1 MITAIKTLNKRG
13 QHNWTKIV
21 CLAIGLAAGVV
32 LMGKVGFEQSWDS
45 FFPTS
50 SRIYVVYEDVIRNG
64 EYVHYS
70 QTAGAIA
77 PGLKRYCPQVEAAT
91 RYTTFAYDMPIVTDD
106 DKRVRTNFALADSC
120 FFDVFPFHVM
130 AGNPKQVLSQLECC
144 MIPLSLA
151 EKLAGTDNPLEL
163 VGKKVFYNKRGGWP
177 LTVGGIYEDVPLNSV
192 LHGMEVIVS
201 MSTITELMYDG
212 RDNWVGNDRY
222 HAYVRLAEGIG
233 PDDLKPQIEKMQREN
248 LPEDML
254 KRAGVDLGFSV
265 RPLRDYHKN
274 DEGTRRMTWILSLL
288 AAVLIGCAVLN
299 YLLLVIGGISRRAR
313 EMAVHKCYGADAHH
327 IYNMVM
333 AESTVHLLLSLALA
347 ALLLLIAKDT
357 VEELVGAPL
366 AVLLTTGGNVWMIVA
381 TCIVV
386 LMVTG
391 LVPGY
396 IYTHVPLAAAF
407 KNYKQSHR
415 LWKLLLLGLQFAS
428 ATFLI
433 VLLAVVGRQYRM
445 MVNDNPGYDYAT
457 LGSVLKDGVSSEQ
470 CQLAMEELRK
480 LSGVKGVTMAYANLT
495 ELQSGDNIYLPGSE
509 RENLHI
515 TDLYYVGDGYFDV
528 MGIPVVSG
536 RTFTEQADTL
546 REVMVSR
553 QFEERMKEIVG
564 WDRAVGKQIICTSFE
579 GPYTIVGVYEDPRIG
594 SITNPDTRP
603 SVCYY
608 SRKPEQMHYLLIRFQ
623 SMDALE
629 AANEV
634 VKRLMTDNPD
644 IEITPY
650 DQMVVHLYTDA
661 RHFRTTVMI
670 GGVVALLIALIGL
683 IGYLAGEI
691 GRRQK
696 EIAIRKVNGA
706 LTADVLRLFIIDIL
720 RVALPAVLIGAVGAW
735 YVARLWQEQFS
746 EKAVLSPFLFIG
758 CALLVLAVILSV
770 VCIGCHRVA
779 TSNPVDYLKTE

>member
-1 MITAIKTLNKRG
+1 MTAIKTLNKRG

-32 LMGKVGFEQSWDS
+32 LIGKVGFEQSWDN

-50 SRIYVVYEDVIRNG
+50 ERIYVVYEDVIRDG
-64 EYVHYS
+64 EYLHYS
-70 QTAGAIA
+70 QTPGAVA
-77 PGLKRYCPQVEAAT
+77 HALKRYCPQVEAAT
-91 RYTTFAYDMPIVTDD
+91 RYTPFAYDMPIVTDD
-106 DKRVRTNFALADSC
+106 DKRVRTNYALVDSC
-120 FFDVFPFHVM
+120 FFDVFPFRVL
-130 AGNPKQVLSQLECC
+130 AGHPKKVLSQVECC

-151 EKLAGTDNPLEL
+151 EKLAGTANPLEI
-163 VGKKVFYNKRGGWP
+163 VGKKVFYNKRGGWS
-177 LTVGGIYEDVPLNSV
+177 LTVGGVYEDVPLNSR
-192 LHGMEVIVS
+192 LHGMEVMVS
-201 MSTITELMYDG
+201 MPTITEVIYDG
-212 RDNWVGNDRY
+212 RDIWVGNDRY
-222 HAYVRLAEGIG
+222 HAYVRLAKGIG
-233 PDDLKPQIEKMQREN
+233 PDDLKPQIEKMQHEN
-248 LPEDML
+248 LPEEML
-254 KRAGVDLGFSV
+254 KKAGVDLGFSV

-274 DEGTRRMTWILSLL
+274 DEDTRRMTWILSLL
-288 AAVLIGCAVLN
+288 ATVLIGCAVLN

-313 EMAVHKCYGADAHH
+313 EMAVHKCYGAEARH
-327 IYNMVM
+327 IYSKVM

-347 ALLLLIAKDT
+347 ALLLLLAKDT

-366 AVLLTTGGNVWMIVA
+366 AVLLTTGGNIWMIVS

-386 LMVTG
+386 LLVTG

-407 KNYKQSHR
+407 KHYSQSHR
-415 LWKLLLLGLQFAS
+415 LWKLPLLGLQFAS

-445 MVNDNPGYDYAT
+445 MVNDNPGYDYST

-480 LSGVKGVTMAYANLT
+480 LSCVKGVTMAYANLT
-495 ELQSGDNIYLPGSE
+495 EHQSGDNIYLPGSE

-515 TDLYYVGDGYFDV
+515 ADLYYVGDGYFDV
-528 MGIPVVSG
+528 MGIPIVSG

-553 QFEERMKEIVG
+553 QFEERMKQITG
-564 WDRAVGKQIICTSFE
+564 WDRAVGKQIICTSFD
-579 GPYTIVGVYEDPRIG
+579 GPYTIVGVYEDTRIG

-608 SRKPEQMHYLLIRFQ
+608 SRKPDQMHYILIRFH
-623 SMDALE
+623 SMDGLE
-629 AANEV
+629 KANEL

-644 IEITPY
+644 IAITPY
-650 DQMVVHLYTDA
+650 HQMMTELYTDA
-661 RHFRTTVMI
+661 HHFRTTVMI
-670 GGVVALLIALIGL
+670 GGIVALLIALIGL

-706 LTADVLRLFIIDIL
+706 RTADVLRLFIIDIL
-720 RVALPAVLIGAVGAW
+720 RVALPSVLIGAVGAW
-735 YVARLWQEQFS
+735 HVARLWLEQFS
-746 EKAVLSPFLFIG
+746 EKTTLPLMLFAG
-758 CALLVLAVILSV
+758 CAIMVLLVILSV
-770 VCIGCHRVA
+770 VCAGCHRVA
-779 TSNPVDYLKTE
+779 TSNPVNYLKTE

>member
-1 MITAIKTLNKRG
+1 MFSIIKSLNKRG

-21 CLAIGLAAGVV
+21 CLAVGLAAGIV
-32 LMGKVGFEQSWDS
+32 LIGKVGFEQSWDD

-50 SRIYVVYEDVIRNG
+50 DRIYVVYEDIIRNG
-64 EYVHYS
+64 EYLHYS
-70 QTAGAIA
+70 QTPGAIA
-77 PGLKRYCPQVEAAT
+77 PALKRYCPQVEAAT
-91 RYTTFAYDMPIVTDD
+91 RYTTFAWDMPIVTDD
-106 DKRVRTNFALADSC
+106 DKRVRTNFVLVDSC
-120 FFDVFPFHVM
+120 FFDVFPFRVL
-130 AGNPKQVLSQLECC
+130 AGHPKKVLSQVECC
-144 MIPLSLA
+144 MISLSLA
-151 EKLAGTDNPLEL
+151 EKLAGTANPLEL

-177 LTVGGIYEDVPLNSV
+177 LTIGGIYEDVPLNSR
-192 LHGMEVIVS
+192 LHGIEVMVS
-201 MSTITELMYDG
+201 MPTITELMYDG

-222 HAYVRLAEGIG
+222 LAYVRLAKGTS
-233 PDDLKPQIEKMQREN
+233 PDNLKPQIEKMQREN

-254 KRAGVDLGFSV
+254 KKAGVDLGFSV

-274 DEGTRRMTWILSLL
+274 DEDTRRMTWILSLL

-313 EMAVHKCYGADAHH
+313 EMAVHKCYGAEARH
-327 IYNMVM
+327 IYSKVM
-333 AESTVHLLLSLALA
+333 AESMVHLLLSLVLA
-347 ALLLLIAKDT
+347 ALLLLLAKDT

-366 AVLLTTGGNVWMIVA
+366 AVLLTTGSNVWMIVT

-386 LMVTG
+386 LLVTG

-407 KNYKQSHR
+407 KHYSQSHR

-495 ELQSGDNIYLPGSE
+495 EHQSGDNIYLPGSE
-509 RENLHI
+509 RENMNI
-515 TDLYYVGDGYFDV
+515 ADLYYVGDGYFDV
-528 MGIPVVSG
+528 MGIPIVSG
-536 RTFTEQADTL
+536 RNFTEGADTL

-553 QFEERMKEIVG
+553 QFEERMKQIAG
-564 WDRAVGKQIICTSFE
+564 WDRAVGKQIICTSFQ
-579 GPYTIVGVYEDPRIG
+579 GPYTIVGVYEDTRIG

-603 SVCYY
+603 SICYY
-608 SRKPEQMHYLLIRFQ
+608 SRKPDQMHYILIRFHD
-623 SMDALE
+623 MAGLE
-629 AANEV
+629 AANEL

-644 IEITPY
+644 IAITPY
-650 DQMVVHLYTDA
+650 GQMVVKLYTDA
-661 RHFRTTVMI
+661 HHFRTTVMI
-670 GGVVALLIALIGL
+670 GGIVALLIALIGL

-706 LTADVLRLFIIDIL
+706 RTADVLRLFNIDIL
-720 RVALPAVLIGAVGAW
+720 RVALPAVLIGVVGAW
-735 YVARLWQEQFS
+735 YVSRQWLEQFS
-746 EKAVLSPFLFIG
+746 EKAVLSPLLFIG

-770 VCIGCHRVA
+770 VCICCHRVT
-779 TSNPVDYLKTE
+779 TSNPVNYLKTE

>member
-21 CLAIGLAAGVV
+21 CLAVGLAAGVV
-32 LMGKVGFEQSWDS
+32 LMGKVGFEQSWDN

-50 SRIYVVYEDVIRNG
+50 ERIYVVYEDVIRNG
-64 EYVHYS
+64 EYLHYS
-70 QTAGAIA
+70 QTPGAVA

-91 RYTTFAYDMPIVTDD
+91 RYTTFAYDMHIVTDD
-106 DKRVRTNFALADSC
+106 EKRVRTNFALVDSC
-120 FFDVFPFHVM
+120 FFDVFPFRVL
-130 AGNPKQVLSQLECC
+130 AGHPKKTLSQVECC

-163 VGKKVFYNKRGGWP
+163 VGKKAFYNKRGDWA
-177 LTVGGIYEDVPLNSV
+177 LTIGGIYEDVPLNSQ
-192 LHGMEVIVS
+192 LHGMEVMVS
-201 MSTITELMYDG
+201 MPTITELMFDG
-212 RDNWVGNDRY
+212 RNNWVGNDRY
-222 HAYVRLAEGIG
+222 KAYVRLAEGIG
-233 PDDLKPQIEKMQREN
+233 PDDLKPQIEKMQHEN
-248 LPEDML
+248 LPEDQL
-254 KRAGVDLGFSV
+254 KKAGVDLGFSV

-288 AAVLIGCAVLN
+288 AGVLIGCAVLN

-313 EMAVHKCYGADAHH
+313 EMAVHMCYGAEARH
-327 IYNMVM
+327 IYRKVM
-333 AESTVHLLLSLALA
+333 AESTVHLLLSLLLA
-347 ALLLLIAKDT
+347 ALLLLVAKDT

-366 AVLLTTGGNVWMIVA
+366 EVLLTTGGNVWTIAA

-386 LMVTG
+386 LLVTG

-407 KNYKQSHR
+407 KHYRQSHR

-457 LGSVLKDGVSSEQ
+457 LGSVQKDGVSAEQ

-495 ELQSGDNIYLPGSE
+495 EYQNGDNIYLPGSE
-509 RENLHI
+509 RENMHVS
-515 TDLYYVGDGYFDV
+515 DLYYVGDGYFDV

-536 RTFTEQADTL
+536 RTFTEQTDTL
-546 REVMVSR
+546 REVMLSR
-553 QFEERMKEIVG
+553 QFEERMKKIAG
-564 WDRAVGKQIICTSFE
+564 WDRAVGKQIICTSFH

-594 SITNPDTRP
+594 SITDPDTRP

-608 SRKPEQMHYLLIRFQ
+608 SRKPNQMHYILIRFQ

-629 AANEV
+629 EANKV

-644 IEITPY
+644 ISVTPY
-650 DQMVVHLYTDA
+650 NQMVTELYTDA
-661 RHFRTTVMI
+661 RRFRTTVMI
-670 GGVVALLIALIGL
+670 GGLVALLIALIGL

-706 LTADVLRLFIIDIL
+706 RTADVLRLFITDIL
-720 RVALPAVLIGAVGAW
+720 RVALPAVLIGAAGAW
-735 YVARLWQEQFS
+735 YVARLWLEQFS
-746 EKAVLSPFLFIG
+746 EKATLPLLLFVG
-758 CALLVLAVILSV
+758 CALLVLVVILSV

-779 TSNPVDYLKTE
+779 TSNPVNYLKTE

>member
-13 QHNWTKIV
+13 QHNWTKIA
-21 CLAIGLAAGVV
+21 CLAIGLAVGVV
-32 LMGKVGFEQSWDS
+32 LIGKVGFEQSWDD

-50 SRIYVVYEDVIRNG
+50 ERIYVVYEDVIRDG
-64 EYVHYS
+64 EYLHFS
-70 QTAGAIA
+70 QTPGAVA

-91 RYTTFAYDMPIVTDD
+91 RYTAFAYDMPIVTDD
-106 DKRVRTNFALADSC
+106 DKRVRTNFALVDSC
-120 FFDVFPFHVM
+120 FFDVFPFRVL
-130 AGNPKQVLSQLECC
+130 AGHPKKVLSQVECC

-151 EKLAGTDNPLEL
+151 EKLAGTDNPLEV
-163 VGKKVFYNKRGGWP
+163 VGKKVFYNKRGGWA
-177 LTVGGIYEDVPLNSV
+177 LTIGGIYEDVPLNSQ
-192 LHGMEVIVS
+192 LHGMEVMVS
-201 MSTITELMYDG
+201 MPTITEVMFDG

-233 PDDLKPQIEKMQREN
+233 PDDLKPLIKKMEHEN
-248 LPEDML
+248 LPEDLL
-254 KRAGVDLGFSV
+254 KKAGVDLGFSV

-288 AAVLIGCAVLN
+288 ATVLIGCAVLN

-313 EMAVHKCYGADAHH
+313 EMAVHKCYGAEARH
-327 IYNMVM
+327 IYSKVM

-347 ALLLLIAKDT
+347 ALLLLLAKDT

-366 AVLLTTGGNVWMIVA
+366 AVLLTTGGNIWMIVS

-386 LMVTG
+386 LLVTG

-407 KNYKQSHR
+407 KHYSQSHR
-415 LWKLLLLGLQFAS
+415 LWKLPLLGLQFAS

-445 MVNDNPGYDYAT
+445 MVNDNPGYDYST

-480 LSGVKGVTMAYANLT
+480 LSCVKGVTMAYANLT
-495 ELQSGDNIYLPGSE
+495 EHQSGDNIYLPGSE
-509 RENLHI
+509 RETLHI
-515 TDLYYVGDGYFDV
+515 ADLYYVGDGYFDV
-528 MGIPVVSG
+528 MGIPIVSG

-553 QFEERMKEIVG
+553 QFEERMKQITG
-564 WDRAVGKQIICTSFE
+564 WDRAVGKQIICTSFD
-579 GPYTIVGVYEDPRIG
+579 GPYTIVGVYEDTRIG

-608 SRKPEQMHYLLIRFQ
+608 SRKPDQMHYILIRFH
-623 SMDALE
+623 SMDGLE
-629 AANEV
+629 KANEL

-644 IEITPY
+644 IAITPY
-650 DQMVVHLYTDA
+650 HQMMTELYTDA
-661 RHFRTTVMI
+661 HHFRTTVMI
-670 GGVVALLIALIGL
+670 GGIVALLIALIGL

-706 LTADVLRLFIIDIL
+706 RTADVLRLFIIDIL
-720 RVALPAVLIGAVGAW
+720 RVALPSVLIGAVGAW
-735 YVARLWQEQFS
+735 HVARLWLEQFS
-746 EKAVLSPFLFIG
+746 EKTTLPLMLFAG
-758 CALLVLAVILSV
+758 CAIMVLLVILSV
-770 VCIGCHRVA
+770 VCAGCHRVA
-779 TSNPVDYLKTE
+779 TSNPVNYLKTE